1 MHSHGTSPAHGLDG
15 ERQAADSLLQL
26 LRQEQA
32 ALVDGDVERMST
44 LTDDKAKS
52 ASRMA
57 QLAKSRHELLA
68 SAGFA
73 PTEAGM
79 QEWLTSVHATAA
91 DKTAW
96 DALLA
101 VAANA
106 NELNRI
112 NGLLIGQHM
121 ARNQVALNILQG
133 NADSGGIY
141 GPNGQSANKIGGRR
155 LVVG

>member
-1 MHSHGTSPAHGLDG
+1 MHPPGTSPAHGLDG

-32 ALVDGDVERMST
+32 ALVDGDVERLSS
-44 LTDDKAKS
+44 LTDEKAKI
-52 ASRMA
+52 AAHMA
-57 QLAKSRHELLA
+57 QLAKHRHGLLA
-68 SAGFA
+68 HTGFA

-79 QEWLTSVHATAA
+79 QEWLASAHATTA
-91 DKTAW
+91 DKSAW
-96 DALLA
+96 DALLE
-101 VAANA
+101 VAGSA